1 MVVAI
6 FRLHKRRLIYKTQA
20 KACGYQ
26 LQKEKVTF
34 FRRKDKKLMIFI
46 RSEKELKYL
55 RTSGQILAKVLQ
67 RLRET
72 TINNSGITTQELN
85 KLAESLILKQ
95 NAKPAFK
102 GYGGFPYS
110 LCVSI
115 NEEVVHGMPGP
126 RQIRPGDIVSLD
138 LGAIWKGYYSD
149 SAITVAVGKIDKEI
163 QRLLKVTKE
172 SLYEGI
178 KQAKKGKRVSDI
190 SFAVQCYVEKNGFSV
205 VRDLA
210 GHGVGRELHED
221 PSIPNFGKPHRGPRL
236 EKGMVLAIEPM
247 VNVGSFEVEILKNG
261 WTVVTKDR
269 QFSAHFE
276 HTITVTDNNPEIL
289 TLCS

>member
-1 MVVAI
+1 
-6 FRLHKRRLIYKTQA
+6 
-20 KACGYQ
+20 
-26 LQKEKVTF
+26 
-34 FRRKDKKLMIFI
+34 MIFI
-46 RSEKELKYL
+46 RSEEELKYL
-55 RTSGQILAKVLQ
+55 RTSGQILSKVLQ

-85 KLAESLILKQ
+85 KLAESLILKE

-149 SAITVAVGKIDKEI
+149 SAITVAVGKIDKEV

-172 SLYEGI
+172 SLYKGI
-178 KQAKKGKRVSDI
+178 KQAKKGNRVSDI
-190 SFAVQCYVEKNGFSV
+190 SFAIQCYVEKNGFSV

-247 VNVGSFEVEILKNG
+247 VNMGSFEVEILENG

-269 QFSAHFE
+269 QLSAHFE
-276 HTITVTDNNPEIL
+276 HTIAVTDNDPEIL
-289 TLCS
+289 TLS

>member
-1 MVVAI
+1 
-6 FRLHKRRLIYKTQA
+6 
-20 KACGYQ
+20 
-26 LQKEKVTF
+26 
-34 FRRKDKKLMIFI
+34 MIFM
-46 RSEKELKYL
+46 RSEEELKYL
-55 RTSGQILAKVLQ
+55 RTSGRILAGVLQ

-138 LGAIWKGYYSD
+138 LGVTWKGYYSD
-149 SAITVAVGKIDKEI
+149 AAITVAVGKIDKKI

-178 KQAKKGKRVSDI
+178 KQAKKGRRVSDI
-190 SFAVQCYVEKNGFSV
+190 SFAIQCYVEKNGFSV
-205 VRDLA
+205 VRALA
-210 GHGVGRELHED
+210 GHGVGRELHEE

-236 EKGMVLAIEPM
+236 KKGMILAIEPM
-247 VNVGSFEVEILKNG
+247 VNMGSFEVEVLKND

-269 QFSAHFE
+269 QLSAHFE
-276 HTITVTDNNPEIL
+276 HTIAVTDNDPEIL

>member
-1 MVVAI
+1 
-6 FRLHKRRLIYKTQA
+6 
-20 KACGYQ
+20 
-26 LQKEKVTF
+26 
-34 FRRKDKKLMIFI
+34 MIFI
-46 RSEKELKYL
+46 RSEEELKYL
-55 RTSGQILAKVLQ
+55 RTSGQILSKVLQ
-67 RLRET
+67 KLREI
-72 TINNSGITTQELN
+72 TINNSGITTQELD
-85 KLAESLILKQ
+85 KLAESLILKE

-149 SAITVAVGKIDKEI
+149 SAITVAVGKIDKEV

-172 SLYEGI
+172 SLYKGI

-190 SFAVQCYVEKNGFSV
+190 SFAIQCYVEKNGFSV

-221 PSIPNFGKPHRGPRL
+221 PPIPNFGKPHRGPRL

-247 VNVGSFEVEILKNG
+247 VNMGSFEVEILENG

-269 QFSAHFE
+269 QLSAHFE
-276 HTITVTDNNPEIL
+276 HTIAVTDNDPEIL
-289 TLCS
+289 TLSNISIP